1 MAWKRGRKQGPCK
14 ISLPVIGSLS
24 FLSSLQGSYFPTWN
38 AHGLQYQGTGWRANQ
53 MLQIIGDF
61 WMQKH
66 PVSMVW
72 QLFWIPSLETA
83 GEGEGEGRRE
93 PRGRKGHCPKSI
105 RNKHKLPS
113 KLKQPDIKGSFPSG
127 HPQLL
132 LISNCLTSPFPF
144 VSVWISLLPPPR
156 PLPILPLF
164 FSLPHTMLPL
174 LSVERAAC
182 MPNQVIHKYRTNV
195 CHYRFTTM
203 TKAWPFCL

>member
-38 AHGLQYQGTGWRANQ
+38 GLQYQGTGWRANQ

-144 VSVWISLLPPPR
+144 LSVWISLLTPPPH
-156 PLPILPLF
+156 PSAFLLPPSHHVTIIV
-164 FSLPHTMLPL
+164 SRT
-174 LSVERAAC
+174 SC
-182 MPNQVIHKYRTNV
+182 MHAKSGHSQI
-195 CHYRFTTM
+195 
-203 TKAWPFCL
+203 